1 MKIIH
6 FDICSLCIYLIIL
19 FTIVINRNF
28 KSTISKLYTA
38 LVGVSFVAAI
48 SSILSEVLVNFPGMV
63 PESIKYLVSSI
74 YLFTRSATGIMYV
87 LYIIFLSDIWHLFW
101 RRKGLMVILLSCFLV
116 VIVLLCLNPLNYM
129 MFYYDEAG
137 RYVRGDLYIAF
148 YISGAFYFALG
159 MFLIIRFGRLI
170 GRLKQLSILALGVL
184 TVIAVTIQ
192 YFTPKLMVEMFA
204 NAIALLIIRL
214 IVQRPEDVIDP
225 STGLRSYYAYYN
237 DLAKNSTTN
246 KKVSIIL
253 IDIKNYNEIVD
264 FMGNTNELELL
275 GRIADVLELSNS
287 HIRYRGVG
295 YHLYRGFFRFVLGEK
310 NMEYETEVAN
320 RLNGYLSKTIK
331 VADFELSL
339 KAQLTIIRYPED
351 INEYAELASFDKDI
365 SSIVPYSGNIVKYSE
380 LDDMSKI
387 MSSYIMEKVILNAF
401 ENDSFEI
408 MYQPVYSLREQRYV
422 AAEVML
428 RINDEKYG
436 TINQETFLPT
446 AIKHGYISKIGEY
459 VFDEVCKFIVSED
472 FNRMKFD
479 YIEIPFSEARCC
491 TREIVRLVID
501 TANVYG
507 VDLWKIN
514 LNIPNKPV
522 KISQNVLLDNM
533 YFFINNNVR
542 MTMSEYKLGN
552 ADILKASVLP
562 FENVKI
568 TIDNDEQRESYWK
581 LMKKTVETIKEMG
594 IGVAI
599 KGVRNTAEYDRVIR
613 LECDLIQ
620 GSYLSKELNSDDLVK
635 LICGNMMI

>member
-137 RYVRGDLYIAF
+137 HYVRGDLYIAF

-159 MFLIIRFGRLI
+159 MFLIIKFGRLI

-295 YHLYRGFFRFVLGEK
+295 YHLYRGFFRFVLGER

-351 INEYAELASFDKDI
+351 INDYAELASFDKDI

-459 VFDEVCKFIVSED
+459 VFDEVCKFIASED

>member
-1 MKIIH
+1 
-6 FDICSLCIYLIIL
+6 
-19 FTIVINRNF
+19 
-28 KSTISKLYTA
+28 
-38 LVGVSFVAAI
+38 
-48 SSILSEVLVNFPGMV
+48 
-63 PESIKYLVSSI
+63 
-74 YLFTRSATGIMYV
+74 
-87 LYIIFLSDIWHLFW
+87 
-101 RRKGLMVILLSCFLV
+101 MVILLSCFLV

-137 RYVRGDLYIAF
+137 HYVRGDLYIAF

-581 LMKKTVETIKEMG
+581 LMKKTVEAIKEMG

>member
-137 RYVRGDLYIAF
+137 HYVRGDLYIAF

-533 YFFINNNVR
+533 YFFINNNFR

-581 LMKKTVETIKEMG
+581 LMKKTVEAIKEMG

>member
-137 RYVRGDLYIAF
+137 HYVRGDLYIAF

-159 MFLIIRFGRLI
+159 MFLIIKFGRLI

-459 VFDEVCKFIVSED
+459 VFDEVCKFIASED

-581 LMKKTVETIKEMG
+581 LMKKTVEAIKEMG

>member
-137 RYVRGDLYIAF
+137 HYVRGDLYIAF

-295 YHLYRGFFRFVLGEK
+295 YHLYRGFFRFVLGER

-581 LMKKTVETIKEMG
+581 LMKKTVEAIKEMG

>member
-137 RYVRGDLYIAF
+137 HYVRGDLYIAF

-159 MFLIIRFGRLI
+159 MFLIIKFGRLI

-295 YHLYRGFFRFVLGEK
+295 YHLYRGFFRFVLGER

-351 INEYAELASFDKDI
+351 INDYAELASFDKDI

-459 VFDEVCKFIVSED
+459 VFDEVCKFIASEE

-479 YIEIPFSEARCC
+479 YIEISFSEARCC

-542 MTMSEYKLGN
+542 MTMSEYMLGN

>member
-48 SSILSEVLVNFPGMV
+48 SSILSAVLVNFPGMV

-137 RYVRGDLYIAF
+137 HYVRGDLYIAF

-295 YHLYRGFFRFVLGEK
+295 YHLYRGFFRFVLGER

-581 LMKKTVETIKEMG
+581 LMKKTVEAIKEMG

>member
-74 YLFTRSATGIMYV
+74 YLFTRSATGIMDV

-137 RYVRGDLYIAF
+137 HYVRGDLYIAF

-295 YHLYRGFFRFVLGEK
+295 YHLYRGFFRFVLGER

-581 LMKKTVETIKEMG
+581 LMKKTVEAIKEMG

>member
-48 SSILSEVLVNFPGMV
+48 SSILSAVLVNFPGMV

-137 RYVRGDLYIAF
+137 HYVRGDLYIAF

-295 YHLYRGFFRFVLGEK
+295 YHLYRGFFRFVLGER

-351 INEYAELASFDKDI
+351 INDYAELASFDKDI

-581 LMKKTVETIKEMG
+581 LMKKTVEAIKEMG

>member
-137 RYVRGDLYIAF
+137 HYVRGDLYIAF

-295 YHLYRGFFRFVLGEK
+295 YHLYRGFFRFVLGER

-351 INEYAELASFDKDI
+351 INDYAELASFDKDI

-581 LMKKTVETIKEMG
+581 LMKKTVEAIKEMG

>member
-48 SSILSEVLVNFPGMV
+48 SSILSGVLVNFPGMV

-137 RYVRGDLYIAF
+137 HYVRGDLYIAF

-159 MFLIIRFGRLI
+159 MFLIIKFGRLI

-459 VFDEVCKFIVSED
+459 VFDEVCKFIASED

-581 LMKKTVETIKEMG
+581 LMKKTVEAIKEMG

>member
-63 PESIKYLVSSI
+63 PENIKYLVSSI

-129 MFYYDEAG
+129 MFYYDETG
-137 RYVRGDLYIAF
+137 HYVRGDLYIAF

-295 YHLYRGFFRFVLGEK
+295 YHLYRGFFRFVLGER

-351 INEYAELASFDKDI
+351 INDYAELASFDKDI

>member
-63 PESIKYLVSSI
+63 PENIKYLVSSI

-137 RYVRGDLYIAF
+137 HYVRGDLYIAF

-581 LMKKTVETIKEMG
+581 LMKKTVEAIKEMG

>member
-1 MKIIH
+1 MRIIH

-137 RYVRGDLYIAF
+137 HYVRGDLYIAF

-159 MFLIIRFGRLI
+159 MFLIIKFGRLI

-446 AIKHGYISKIGEY
+446 AIKYGHISKIGEY
-459 VFDEVCKFIVSED
+459 VCDEVCKFIASEE

-479 YIEIPFSEARCC
+479 YIEISFSEARCC

-542 MTMSEYKLGN
+542 MTMSEYMLGN

>member
-101 RRKGLMVILLSCFLV
+101 RRKGLMVILLSCFV
-116 VIVLLCLNPLNYM
+116 VVSVLLCLNPLNYM

-137 RYVRGDLYIAF
+137 FYVRGDLYIAF

-295 YHLYRGFFRFVLGEK
+295 YHLYRGFFRFVLGER

-459 VFDEVCKFIVSED
+459 VFDEVCKFIASED

-581 LMKKTVETIKEMG
+581 LMKKTVEAIKEMG